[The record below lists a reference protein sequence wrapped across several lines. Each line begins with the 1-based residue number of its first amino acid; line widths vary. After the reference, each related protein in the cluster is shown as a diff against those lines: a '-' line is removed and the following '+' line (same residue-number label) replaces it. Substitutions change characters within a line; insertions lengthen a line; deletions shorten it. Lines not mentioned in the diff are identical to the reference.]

1 MCDNEDD
8 FLLEN
13 GLNVVDSPKCSSI
26 NNNNSNDDTNEPF
39 DDLQSSG
46 QIFSLKTLSTLYG
59 DGEFTKSS
67 DDILVQSDHSQGG
80 VDVIDDTHE
89 LIFHQNDNVVIIDKQ
104 KSDSLTLNSASSE
117 TRLNARTNSIIEREL
132 RLQKS
137 LSEECEDLGVDWEP
151 STSELFPD
159 AFISF

>member
-8 FLLEN
+8 FLLGN

-26 NNNNSNDDTNEPF
+26 NNNSGDDTNEPF
-39 DDLQSSG
+39 DDLQSNG
-46 QIFSLKTLSTLYG
+46 QHIFSLKTLYG
-59 DGEFTKSS
+59 DGDFTKSS
-67 DDILVQSDHSQGG
+67 DDI
-80 VDVIDDTHE
+80 
-89 LIFHQNDNVVIIDKQ
+89 DNVVIIDKQ
-104 KSDSLTLNSASSE
+104 KSDSLTLNSVSSE
-117 TRLNARTNSIIEREL
+117 TRLNVRTSSIIEREL

-137 LSEECEDLGVDWEP
+137 LSEECEDLGVDEP

>member
-8 FLLEN
+8 FLLGN
-13 GLNVVDSPKCSSI
+13 GLSGVDSPNCSDS
-26 NNNNSNDDTNEPF
+26 SNDGTNEPF
-39 DDLQSSG
+39 DDLQSG
-46 QIFSLKTLSTLYG
+46 GKVFSLKALYG
-59 DGEFTKSS
+59 DGDFTKSS
-67 DDILVQSDHSQGG
+67 DDILVQSDHSHSG
-80 VDVIDDTHE
+80 VDAIDDTHE
-89 LIFHQNDNVVIIDKQ
+89 LIYHQHDNVVIIDKQ

-117 TRLNARTNSIIEREL
+117 TQSNARRTNSIIEREL

-137 LSEECEDLGVDWEP
+137 LSEECEDLGVDEP